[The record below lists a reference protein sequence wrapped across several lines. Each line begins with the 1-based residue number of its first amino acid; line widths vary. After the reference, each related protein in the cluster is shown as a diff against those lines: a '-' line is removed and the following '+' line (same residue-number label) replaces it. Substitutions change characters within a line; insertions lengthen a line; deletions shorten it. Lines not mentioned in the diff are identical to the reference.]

1 MLPQNPSQAPYESP
15 PILWSARK
23 THPYNRSRKK
33 ITWTIY
39 IQATKLKSP
48 KTSHIWNIFM
58 VFRVPLLFKRVEGPI
73 TAKIGAVICGGLEG
87 YWMNEQGWTGEH
99 LRKWGHG
106 SAWAFK
112 GYLLVAFKLM
122 LTLAVQ
128 LSWACARRSLRDEE
142 KVPTLS
148 FSDRSRRVHLS
159 RCDTSLMNRE
169 DRKSGTLK
177 PMWSSE
183 K

>member
-1 MLPQNPSQAPYESP
+1 MRVLPFSDQPVKHIPTTEPEKKNMNHIYPGN
-15 PILWSARK
+15 K
-23 THPYNRSRKK
+23 TD
-33 ITWTIY
+33 
-39 IQATKLKSP
+39 KSS
-48 KTSHIWNIFM
+48 KTSHIWNT
-58 VFRVPLLFKRVEGPI
+58 PLLFKCVEGPI
-73 TAKIGAVICGGLEG
+73 AAKIGAVICGGLEW
-87 YWMNEQGWTGEH
+87 YWMYEQGWTGEH
-99 LRKWGHG
+99 LRKCGHG

-112 GYLLVAFKLM
+112 GYLLVALKLM

-159 RCDTSLMNRE
+159 RCDTSLTNRE
-169 DRKSGTLK
+169 DRKSGALN
-177 PMWSSE
+177 PIWSGE